1 MRKAKF
7 WLILI
12 SGILN
17 LLTFATYLLIAILE
31 FNGKSSILSLILT
44 YVPYAGGILLSS
56 ILLFYSIANKGKYYS
71 SRTTQY
77 YIGYLL
83 TLFLGSIISFILLI
97 IASCL
102 SDIVVMNSKSDI
114 LREQKEERKEE
125 LQEQKNLEEKQKQIA
140 SLRKLK
146 EQGIITEEEFNERM
160 RDIL

>member
-17 LLTFATYLLIAILE
+17 LLTFATYLLVAILDYD
-31 FNGKSSILSLILT
+31 GKSSILSLILT
-44 YVPYAGGILLSS
+44 YVPYMIGMLLSS
-56 ILLFYSIANKGKYYS
+56 ILLFYSIANNGKNFS

-114 LREQKEERKEE
+114 LREQREERREE
-125 LQEQKNLEEKQKQIA
+125 LKEQESLEEKQKEIA
-140 SLRKLK
+140 HLRSLKD
-146 EQGIITEEEFNERM
+146 QGIITEEEFNERM
-160 RDIL
+160 LDLL